1 MSGAVREGATPKA
14 HKTLPEIQREVD
26 ELISGYAA
34 GYFTPLT
41 MVARLAEEV
50 GELAREVNHRF
61 GEKPKKPTEPEGS
74 LEEELG
80 DVFFV
85 LVSFANA
92 QGIDLEAAYESVMAK
107 YRTRDRDRWPR
118 RDPVREGGDSR

>member
-1 MSGAVREGATPKA
+1 MSGIESKA
-14 HKTLPEIQREVD
+14 RKTLPEIQREVD
-26 ELISGYAA
+26 KLISSYEV
-34 GYFTPLT
+34 GYFAPLT
-41 MVARLAEEV
+41 MIARLAEEV

-74 LEEELG
+74 FEEELG
-80 DVFFV
+80 DIFFV

-107 YRTRDRDRWPR
+107 YRTRDRDRWPK
-118 RDPVREGGDSR
+118 RDAVRGEDS